1 MKKVISLLLLLF
13 TFSQLGYSQSD
24 VYEELKRTYDQLRE
38 ESKEDSALVVA
49 KKMNAWA
56 LQVET
61 DSSLRYAVSLRY
73 VGSRFYS
80 LSLNDSALYYWN
92 KSLEVLEK
100 QQRAE
105 SLDAAYCL
113 YNLGIF
119 YYLDITLTPFGG
131 GFTLPLPPPLDL
143 FSNCLWSSDG
153 VSVYK

>member
-1 MKKVISLLLLLF
+1 MLLF

-56 LQVET
+56 LQFET

-73 VGSRFYS
+73 VGNSFS
-80 LSLNDSALYYWN
+80 ALSFNDSALYYWN
-92 KSLEVLEK
+92 KSLEALEK

-119 YYLDITLTPFGG
+119 YYLDMG
-131 GFTLPLPPPLDL
+131 
-143 FSNCLWSSDG
+143 
-153 VSVYK
+153 Y